1 VLSAV
6 RAKEKTTLNKD
17 KLNKLEDLLYE
28 YQDYLREEAEIEAID
43 IDEYTDEAIKT
54 LLIDIRVSKNSLIVR
69 GDN

>member
-1 VLSAV
+1 MLSAV